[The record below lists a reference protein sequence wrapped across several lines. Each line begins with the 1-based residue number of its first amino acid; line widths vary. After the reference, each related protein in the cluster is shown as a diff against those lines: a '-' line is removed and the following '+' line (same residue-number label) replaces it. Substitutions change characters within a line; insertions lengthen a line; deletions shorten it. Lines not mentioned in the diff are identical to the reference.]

1 MAKTLTPSDQPEF
14 ASIFAALGD
23 KTRLSL
29 ISRLSSE
36 GPGSISELSDA
47 APISRQAIT
56 KHLNVL
62 LDVGLVA
69 DGWRGRERVWEFSP
83 SRLTEAST
91 YLEHISQK
99 WDETLQRLKDFV
111 EE

>member
-1 MAKTLTPSDQPEF
+1 MSKTSTPSDQPDL
-14 ASIFAALGD
+14 APIFAALGD
-23 KTRLSL
+23 KTRLNL
-29 ISRLSSE
+29 VVRLSSE

-62 LDVGLVA
+62 LGAGLVA
-69 DGWRGRERVWEFSP
+69 DGWRGRERVWEFKP
-83 SRLTEAST
+83 SGFTEAT
-91 YLEHISQK
+91 DYLERISQQ

-111 EE
+111 EK

>member
-1 MAKTLTPSDQPEF
+1 MSKALTLSDQSHLAPV
-14 ASIFAALGD
+14 FAALGD

-29 ISRLSSE
+29 VAQLSSE

-62 LDVGLVA
+62 LGAGLVT
-69 DGWRGRERVWEFSP
+69 DGWRGRERVWEFTP
-83 SRLTEAST
+83 SGFAEASD
-91 YLEHISQK
+91 YLERISQK
-99 WDETLQRLKDFV
+99 WDETLQRLKGFV